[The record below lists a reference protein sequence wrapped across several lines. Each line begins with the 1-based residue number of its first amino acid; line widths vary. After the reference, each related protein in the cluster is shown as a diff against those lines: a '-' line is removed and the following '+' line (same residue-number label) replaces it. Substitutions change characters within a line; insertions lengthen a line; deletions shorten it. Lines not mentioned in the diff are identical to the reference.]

1 MARARKKSG
10 TDSSSAPATGR
21 KAAKQKGKVKD
32 NGKPQGGW
40 IRQLPATYR
49 MARKQDARIGL
60 YTAVAVLLGGLLGFA
75 LFWFTTAPFP
85 TALRILLTVIGT
97 VMTAALAGLFLFGRR
112 AQAAAYR
119 QIEGQ
124 PGAAASVMQTLRRG
138 WKVYPMIAFTKQ
150 QDVVHRV
157 VGRPGIILVGEG
169 NPQRLRGLLATE
181 QRKHERV
188 AAEVPITTLV
198 SGTGEGEIPL
208 AKLNRQLT
216 KLKRTVKPA
225 EITDVINRLKA
236 FDATRSQLPMPKG
249 PMPTSMKGQR
259 GNLRGR

>member
-10 TDSSSAPATGR
+10 ATGPTPSP
-21 KAAKQKGKVKD
+21 AAKSGRGAKKKPD
-32 NGKPQGGW
+32 SGKPKGGW

-60 YTAVAVLLGGLLGFA
+60 YTALAVLLGALLGFA
-75 LFWFTTAPFP
+75 LFWFTTTPFP
-85 TALRILLTVIGT
+85 TALRILLTVVGT
-97 VMTAALAGLFLFGRR
+97 VMTAALGGLFLFGRR

-188 AAEVPITTLV
+188 AAEVPITTLI
-198 SGTGEGEIPL
+198 SGTGDGEIPL
-208 AKLNRQLT
+208 AKLNRHIT
-216 KLKRTVKPA
+216 KQKRAVKPA

-236 FDATRSQLPMPKG
+236 FDATRSQVPMPKG
-249 PMPTSMKGQR
+249 PMPTSMKGLR